1 MDKQTEGKRKKGNS
15 IISRIFFVLL
25 IALNQT
31 LRTMSGH
38 FTSVRNIFFNIK
50 SDFIDIVKLGEL
62 NLFSFNGSIFI
73 LNNYF

>member
-50 SDFIDIVKLGEL
+50 
-62 NLFSFNGSIFI
+62 I
-73 LNNYF
+73 LIYH

>member
-31 LRTMSGH
+31 LRTMSG
-38 FTSVRNIFFNIK
+38 RYEAPYRYL
-50 SDFIDIVKLGEL
+50 LGNE
-62 NLFSFNGSIFI
+62 
-73 LNNYF
+73 